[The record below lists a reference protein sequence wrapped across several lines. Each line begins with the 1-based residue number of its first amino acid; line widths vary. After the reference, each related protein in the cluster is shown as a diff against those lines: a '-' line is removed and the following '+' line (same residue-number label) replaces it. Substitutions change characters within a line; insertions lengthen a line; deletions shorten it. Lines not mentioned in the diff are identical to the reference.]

1 MVPQV
6 VRPPHDC
13 SFMIPTRHV
22 FLAALVVWLAAIL
35 QGRAA
40 HALSIHGAQPDL
52 PLVALSCGSL
62 LVGSARGAA
71 LGFWTGLLAASA
83 FPQTY
88 GSLFVSRILAGA
100 FAGGFGRN
108 LIRDNL
114 VVPPLVVLAA
124 TVLGELLYVLMA
136 PGLAVHHVRRWAEQT
151 GGEVVYNALLALPVY
166 LFLRLLQVGR
176 QHEDPIGRLP

>member
-1 MVPQV
+1 
-6 VRPPHDC
+6 
-13 SFMIPTRHV
+13 MIPMRHV
-22 FLAALVVWLAAIL
+22 FLAALTVWLAAIL
-35 QGRAA
+35 QGRVA
-40 HALSIHGAQPDL
+40 HALSIGAAQPDL

-62 LVGSARGAA
+62 LVGSARGAV
-71 LGFWTGLLAASA
+71 LGFWAGLLAASA

-114 VVPPLVVLAA
+114 VVPPLVVLATSA
-124 TVLGELLYVLMA
+124 LAELLYVLMV

-151 GGEVVYNALLALPVY
+151 GGEVLYNTLLALPVY

-176 QHEDPIGRLP
+176 PREDPFGRLS

>member
-1 MVPQV
+1 
-6 VRPPHDC
+6 
-13 SFMIPTRHV
+13 MIPTRHV
-22 FLAALVVWLAAIL
+22 VLAALIVWLAAIL
-35 QGRAA
+35 QGRVS

-52 PLVALSCGSL
+52 PLIALSCGAL
-62 LVGSARGAA
+62 LVGSARGAV

-114 VVPPLVVLAA
+114 VVPPLVVLATSILA
-124 TVLGELLYVLMA
+124 ELLYVLMA
-136 PGLAVHHVRRWAEQT
+136 PGLAVHHVRHWAEQT
-151 GGEVVYNALLALPVY
+151 GGEVLYNTLLALPVY
-166 LFLRLLQVGR
+166 LFLRLLQIGR
-176 QHEDPIGRLP
+176 QREDPFGRLS

>member
-1 MVPQV
+1 
-6 VRPPHDC
+6 
-13 SFMIPTRHV
+13 MIPLRHV
-22 FLAALVVWLAAIL
+22 LPAALMVWLAFVL

-40 HALSIHGAQPDL
+40 HAVSIHGAQPDL
-52 PLVALSCGSL
+52 PLVVLSCGAL
-62 LVGSARGAA
+62 LVGSARGAV
-71 LGFWTGLLAASA
+71 LGFWAGLLAASV

-114 VVPPLVVLAA
+114 VVPPLVVLATTTLA
-124 TVLGELLYVLMA
+124 ELLYVLMA
-136 PGLAVHHVRRWAEQT
+136 PNLAVHHVRRWAEQA
-151 GGEVVYNALLALPVY
+151 GGEVLYNTLLALPVY

-176 QHEDPIGRLP
+176 QRDDPFGRFS